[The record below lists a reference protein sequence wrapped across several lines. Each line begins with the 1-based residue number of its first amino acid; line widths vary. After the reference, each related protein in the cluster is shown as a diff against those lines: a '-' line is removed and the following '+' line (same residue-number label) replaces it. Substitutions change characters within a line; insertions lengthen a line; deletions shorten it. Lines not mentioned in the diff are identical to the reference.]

1 SNGPNSVS
9 GETSRTPVPLA
20 ICGMAM
26 RLPGNI
32 KTGDEFWDFLVNK
45 RDTRAPIPPDRR
57 DTSCAPNAGDQ
68 EGAHWTTHGYMLDN
82 SDISTFDGS
91 LFSMTRSELERTD
104 PQQRLLLELAR
115 ECFEN
120 AGETTWRGKQIAV
133 YIGSFGED
141 WSEMQSQDTQ
151 DVHLYTVLGS
161 SDCFL
166 SNRISYE
173 YNLSGP
179 SLTVRTACSA
189 SLYALHLACQAV
201 QNGQASSALVGGA
214 SLLLSPSKTQRMNA
228 TGALSVDASSKSFDA
243 AANGYARAEAVN
255 MIFVKRLDDA
265 LRDGNPVRAILR
277 GTAVNSDGKT
287 LGLTRP
293 SSAAHEALIRSCYR
307 DAGLEHEI
315 GNTAFF
321 ECHATGTSSGDP
333 TETAAVANIFGEYG
347 GVYIGSVKPNMGHSE
362 AASGLTSLIKCV
374 LALERKAIPPNIKF
388 VKPNPNIPFD
398 QGKLRVPTD
407 VIPWPKDRRERVSI
421 NSFGVGGANA
431 HAIIDSA
438 ASFGLPAASGH
449 NRLHSMYTSLPV
461 IDTTL
466 LVFTANHPNS
476 LQELIGDYREYIAE
490 HPGRLRDVAYTLGM
504 RREHLAHRAFALAS
518 SLGAEN
524 ASITVSPP
532 CKVTSPVPEVVFV
545 FTGQGAQWAT
555 MGANLIRDYPSAM
568 DDLAA
573 MDDSL
578 SSLGPELAPGWTL
591 AEELGRPEETSRVHK
606 AELSQPLCAA
616 IQVVTVNLLQRWG
629 ISPVAVIGHSSGEI
643 AAAYACGAMT
653 MHEAIICAYLRGKVT
668 ALGMTT
674 KVGGMAA
681 IGLGAEHI
689 QQFLAAVDGVTV
701 ACENSPSSTT
711 ISGDKDRVLE
721 VLKKVQT
728 DHPTVFARMLKV
740 DMAYHSHHM
749 EELAEEYE
757 HLLGPHISKYDDPFI
772 PFFST
777 VAGTNI
783 DTCTKLDA
791 RYWRTNLESPVRFN
805 TSLKEL
811 IAHQRSNKTLL
822 VEIGPHSALSGPI
835 RQIVQD
841 LGAADH
847 VSYLATLSRG
857 NDDTK
862 ALLTTVGHLFCQ
874 GHYIQLDAL
883 NPRGGRV
890 LTDLP
895 TYPWNRDA
903 RYWHETRLSYERRM
917 PKFPHHELLGS
928 RIVGLSGLEPSWR
941 NLFRLDTVPWCRD
954 HKVGKDIIFPA
965 AGYLAMA
972 SEALRQLSDGT
983 ADAVSLRQVH
993 IVNALILTS
1002 EAIEIVL
1009 TMRAHQ
1015 VTTALESDWYDFTIS
1030 SCGSQCENGSSN
1042 WIKHCFGQVRAAGST
1057 TGTTTTELQTHA
1069 RKVSSEKWYK
1079 AMSNVGLNYG
1089 PHFQTLDD
1097 ITANPV
1103 KNAAVARVRSDP
1115 ALQQSDAKST
1125 DKPPHEI
1132 PFYYVHPTVVD
1143 SCLQLFTVALARG
1156 QPRRLQTKGVPTH
1169 IREVFFSNLNQGVHA
1184 ADSAAASVAVRTS
1197 NGTDSIRDMDFV
1209 GDCVAVDQVTKEVV
1223 LRLDGVQVTPLD
1235 NRLDEQSIADPHGGS
1250 HLVWQRDIDLCSATD
1265 VGKLLRYTETVSSRE
1280 AVLVPLQKLL
1290 MLCCLEAATLL
1301 QRMPTWATELPEHL
1315 LKFQSWIQG
1324 HADKTLAEKRYAHVT
1339 DEEIRHIIN
1348 LSPSERRQA
1357 ISDYAHALGATSY
1370 APLSDLVFRVYN
1382 SALEIFSGEI
1392 EALEVLRRDDGL
1404 TKLYTCFNQWDYT
1417 EFLRLLTHRSPRLRV
1432 LEIGAGT
1439 GGTTDSVLAGMTS
1452 YDRYTFTDISAAF
1465 FPAAR
1470 ERFKHV
1476 KCIEFRTLD
1485 ISCDPIQQG
1494 FEAASFDLII
1504 AANVLHATPTLHDTL
1519 VNVRRLLRPDGRLL
1533 LQELCPTIKW
1543 ANFIMGGLPGWWLGE
1558 ADGRSQEPYIST
1570 DRWAT
1575 ELADAGF
1582 SLPEIT
1588 VVHDHAMPSMRATYT
1603 IIATPSAAVFTWPGH
1618 NTVQILSQDPNG
1630 HIASDMS
1637 TTFQK
1642 QGLSVEF
1649 INLNNAYDP
1658 TKPILSIL
1666 DLEGPSVLENMTAT
1680 QYQQLQAFFST
1691 LRNQVLLW
1699 LTRPCQVHCESTP
1712 QYATILG
1719 LLRVFRTELGTPL
1732 ASLEMDEWTCTNAR
1746 DAIWQVYSKLSRTTS
1761 AEPDDRSDP
1770 DYEFAYSKGCVY
1782 IPRVCAVSVGQE
1794 LARGDVTSDRQH
1806 TRLRAEVGRKG
1817 ILNSIQWVERP
1828 RLSAQDLNPLAI
1840 SIEVK
1845 AVGMN
1850 FKDSMIAMGMV
1861 KNHCDG
1867 FGIDCAGIVTAV
1879 GTQVHEFTVGD
1890 RVMGITGDAYATV
1903 TTTLSSHCVKIPDGM
1918 TFEEAASMPTVY
1930 GTVIYS
1936 LLDLARLEKGQSI
1949 LIHSACGGVGIAALN
1964 ICRAVGLRLDAEVF
1978 VTVGNE
1984 EKVEFL
1990 MTHYG
1995 IPRRHIFCSRDAS
2008 FLGAIMRETGNKGV
2022 DIVLNSLS
2030 GELLHASWQCV
2041 AEFGSMIELGKRD
2054 FIDRG
2059 RLAMDHFEDN
2069 RSFFGVD
2076 LATFRSK
2083 RPGKVKDLL
2092 DRLVKLYVDGNIQP
2106 IRPIRLLDAADMPN
2120 AIRTMQK
2127 GQHIGKLVVAMPQ
2140 DPSEL
2145 GATSTRNEFTLR
2157 DDASYLLAGGLGG
2170 LGRSI
2175 AVWMAEHGAKNLVFI
2190 TRGDGNRREDKSLI
2204 HELGHLGCTV
2214 QVISGSVSSMQDIS
2228 RAVSTA
2234 RLPIVGVLH
2243 LAMVLQ
2249 DSLFAEMPLDAW
2261 EAATRP
2267 KVQGAW
2273 NLHSVL
2279 LEQSCWPLDFFV
2291 LFSSTS
2297 GILGQQ
2303 GQANY
2308 AAANTFLDAF
2318 VQFRQAQGLPASVI
2332 DLGVIGDVGYVS
2344 ERKDL
2349 LDRLKDR
2356 HTSTIYEQH
2365 VLDAVELSIKQ
2376 SRKHSRDE
2384 DTNGFVCSSQLLLG
2398 LRSQA
2403 PLSDQN
2409 NRMFWKRDARV
2420 ASQGSRSNL
2429 ANVGLDNGNSESRDS
2444 NHQLGNFLAEIEAN
2458 PGLLTTKEGVT
2469 KLARHIG
2476 SALCA
2481 FVMKPESELDLT
2493 TGFASLG
2500 IDSLV
2505 AIEMRNWSRQR
2516 LGLDISVLEIMR
2528 AGNIMA
2534 LAEEGAKRL
2543 MAR

>member
-1 SNGPNSVS
+1 MTDTRDNDHSTPADTNVAAVRMAGDTPCLSNGPNSVS
-9 GETSRTPVPLA
+9 GETCRTPIPLA

-45 RDTRAPIPPDRR
+45 RDARAPIPPDRR
-57 DTSCAPNAGDQ
+57 DATCAPNAGDQ
-68 EGAHWTTHGYMLDN
+68 EAAHWTTHGYMLDN
-82 SDISTFDGS
+82 SEISTFDGS
-91 LFSMTRSELERTD
+91 LFSMTRSEVERTD

-120 AGETTWRGKQIAV
+120 AGETAWRGKQMAV
-133 YIGSFGED
+133 YIGSFDDD
-141 WSEMQSQDTQ
+141 WNEMQSKDTQ
-151 DVHLYTVLGS
+151 EVHLYSVLGS

-173 YNLSGP
+173 YNLTGP

-201 QNGQASSALVGGA
+201 QKSSIIGPRWG
-214 SLLLSPSKTQRMNA
+214 SKLESQPIQRMYA
-228 TGALSVDASSKSFDA
+228 TGALSVDALSKAFDA
-243 AANGYARAEAVN
+243 DADADGYARAEAVN
-255 MIFVKRLDDA
+255 MVFVKRLDDA

-277 GTAVNSDGKT
+277 ATAVNSDGKT
-287 LGLTRP
+287 RGITRP
-293 SSAAHEALIRSCYR
+293 SSAAHEASTTKL
-307 DAGLEHEI
+307 
-315 GNTAFF
+315 
-321 ECHATGTSSGDP
+321 
-333 TETAAVANIFGEYG
+333 
-347 GVYIGSVKPNMGHSE
+347 PNMGHSE
-362 AASGLTSLIKCV
+362 GASGLTSLIKCV

-388 VKPNPNIPFD
+388 DKPNPNIPFD

-438 ASFGLPAASGH
+438 ASFGLPAAGGGD
-449 NRLHSMYTSLPV
+449 RLHSIYVSLPA

-476 LQELIGDYREYIAE
+476 LQQHIEDHREYIAE
-490 HPGRLRDVAYTLGM
+490 HPGTLDDVAYTLGM

-518 SLGAEN
+518 SSGTEN
-524 ASITVSPP
+524 AGITVSAP

-555 MGANLIRDYPSAM
+555 MGANLIRNYPSAM

-578 SSLGPELAPGWTL
+578 SSLGPDLSPGWTL
-591 AEELGRPEETSRVHK
+591 ADELGRPEETSRVHK

-616 IQVVTVNLLQRWG
+616 IQIVIVNLLQRWG

-653 MHEAIICAYLRGKVT
+653 IHEAIICAYLRGKVT
-668 ALGMTT
+668 ALGSTT

-681 IGLGAEHI
+681 IGLGSEHVQI
-689 QQFLAAVDGVTV
+689 FLSAVGGVTV

-711 ISGDKDRVLE
+711 ISGDKEKVLE
-721 VLKKVQT
+721 VLKMVQAE
-728 DHPTVFARMLKV
+728 HPNLFARMLKV
-740 DMAYHSHHM
+740 DMACHSHHM
-749 EELAEEYE
+749 EELGEQYE

-777 VAGTNI
+777 VTGTNI
-783 DTCTKLDA
+783 DISNKLDA
-791 RYWRTNLESPVRFN
+791 RYWRTNLESPVRFKP
-805 TSLKEL
+805 SLKEL
-811 IAHQRSNKTLL
+811 ISHRRSNKTVL

-841 LGAADH
+841 LGATDH
-847 VSYLATLSRG
+847 VSYLATLTRG
-857 NDDTK
+857 SNDTK

-874 GHYIQLDAL
+874 GHHIRFDAL

-903 RYWHETRLSYERRM
+903 RYWHETRLSYESRM

-954 HKVGKDIIFPA
+954 HKVGKDIVFPA

-972 SEALRQLSDGT
+972 SEAVRQLSGGT

-993 IVNALILTS
+993 LVSALILTS
-1002 EAIEIVL
+1002 EATEIVL

-1015 VTTALESDWYDFTIS
+1015 LTAALDSAWYDFTVS
-1030 SCGSQCENGSSN
+1030 SCGSQGQTGDSN
-1042 WIKHCFGQVRAAGST
+1042 WIKHCFGQVRVAGST
-1057 TGTTTTELQTHA
+1057 SGKTTPEVQLHP
-1069 RKVSSEKWYK
+1069 REVSSEKWYK
-1079 AMSNVGLNYG
+1079 AMSTVGLNYG
-1089 PHFQTLDD
+1089 PHFQQLDD
-1097 ITANPV
+1097 IKASPV
-1103 KNAAVARVRSDP
+1103 RNAAVARLRSNSG
-1115 ALQQSDAKST
+1115 LQQSVNTTS
-1125 DKPPHEI
+1125 ENL
-1132 PFYYVHPTVVD
+1132 YCVHPTVID

-1156 QPRRLQTKGVPTH
+1156 QPRKLQTKGVPTY
-1169 IREVFFSNLNQGVHA
+1169 IREAFFSNNDRGVHA
-1184 ADSAAASVAVRTS
+1184 TDGATASATVRLS
-1197 NGTDSIRDMDFV
+1197 NNTDSVRDFEFV
-1209 GDCVAVDQVTKEVV
+1209 TS
-1223 LRLDGVQVTPLD
+1223 LDSS
-1235 NRLDEQSIADPHGGS
+1235 LDEQSVADSHGGS
-1250 HLVWQRDIDLCSATD
+1250 RLCWQRDIDLCSATD
-1265 VGKLLRYTETVSSRE
+1265 VGNLLHYTETASRE
-1280 AVLVPLQKLL
+1280 AVLPPLQKLL
-1290 MLCCLEAATLL
+1290 MLCCLEAAELL
-1301 QRMPTWATELPEHL
+1301 QNLPTHATELPQHL
-1315 LKFQSWIQG
+1315 IKFQSWIQD
-1324 HADKTLAEKRYAHVT
+1324 HADKTIAEGRYAHVS
-1339 DEEIRHIIN
+1339 EEEYQHLTE
-1348 LSPSERRQA
+1348 LSPSGRREA
-1357 ISDYAHALGATSY
+1357 ILDYAHALAATSY
-1370 APLSDLVFRVYN
+1370 APLSDLVCRIYS
-1382 SALEIFSGEI
+1382 SACQIFSGEI

-1404 TKLYTCFNQWDYT
+1404 TKLYNWVGQWDYT
-1417 EFLRLLTHRSPRLRV
+1417 
-1432 LEIGAGT
+1432 
-1439 GGTTDSVLAGMTS
+1439 
-1452 YDRYTFTDISAAF
+1452 
-1465 FPAAR
+1465 
-1470 ERFKHV
+1470 
-1476 KCIEFRTLD
+1476 
-1485 ISCDPIQQG
+1485 
-1494 FEAASFDLII
+1494 
-1504 AANVLHATPTLHDTL
+1504 
-1519 VNVRRLLRPDGRLL
+1519 
-1533 LQELCPTIKW
+1533 
-1543 ANFIMGGLPGWWLGE
+1543 GLKG
-1558 ADGRSQEPYIST
+1558 SQ
-1570 DRWAT
+1570 
-1575 ELADAGF
+1575 F
-1582 SLPEIT
+1582 
-1588 VVHDHAMPSMRATYT
+1588 
-1603 IIATPSAAVFTWPGH
+1603 
-1618 NTVQILSQDPNG
+1618 
-1630 HIASDMS
+1630 
-1637 TTFQK
+1637 
-1642 QGLSVEF
+1642 
-1649 INLNNAYDP
+1649 
-1658 TKPILSIL
+1658 
-1666 DLEGPSVLENMTAT
+1666 
-1680 QYQQLQAFFST
+1680 
-1691 LRNQVLLW
+1691 LLW

-1719 LLRVFRTELGTPL
+1719 LLRVLRSELGTPL
-1732 ASLEMDEWTCTNAR
+1732 ASLEMDEWTSSKAR
-1746 DAIWQVYSKLSRTTS
+1746 DVIWQVYSKLGRTTS

-1782 IPRVCAVSVGQE
+1782 IPRVCAVSVDQE
-1794 LARGDVTSDRQH
+1794 LAKGDHTRDLQH
-1806 TRLRAEVGRKG
+1806 TRLQVEVGRKG

-1828 RLSAQDLNPLAI
+1828 RPRAKDLDPLAI

-1861 KNHCDG
+1861 KNHSDG

-1879 GTQVHEFTVGD
+1879 GTNVHEFTVGD
-1890 RVMGITGDAYATV
+1890 RVIGIADDAYATV
-1903 TTTLSSHCVKIPDGM
+1903 TTTLSSYCVKIPDGL
-1918 TFEEAASMPTVY
+1918 TFEEAASMPAVYATVM
-1930 GTVIYS
+1930 YS
-1936 LLDLARLEKGQSI
+1936 LLDLARLEKVQSV

-1964 ICRAVGLRLDAEVF
+1964 ICRAVGLQLDAEVF
-1978 VTVGNE
+1978 ATVGNE

-1990 MTHYG
+1990 MTHYS
-1995 IPRRHIFCSRDAS
+1995 IPRRRIFCSRDAG
-2008 FLGAIMRETGNKGV
+2008 FFGGVMRETGGKGV
-2022 DIVLNSLS
+2022 DVVLNSLS

-2059 RLAMDHFEDN
+2059 RLAMDRFEDN

-2076 LATFRSK
+2076 LGPLRSK
-2083 RPGKVKDLL
+2083 RPGK
-2092 DRLVKLYVDGNIQP
+2092 P

-2127 GQHIGKLVVAMPQ
+2127 GQHIGKLVVAIPK

-2145 GATSTRNEFTLR
+2145 SATSVRNGFTLR
-2157 DDASYLLAGGLGG
+2157 DNASYLLAGGLGG

-2190 TRGDGNRREDKSLI
+2190 TRGGGNRPEHKSLI

-2214 QVISGSVSSMQDIS
+2214 QVVSGSVSSMQDIS

-2261 EAATRP
+2261 ETAMRP

-2279 LEQSCWPLDFFV
+2279 LDQSSWPLDFFV
-2291 LFSSTS
+2291 LFSSSS

-2332 DLGVIGDVGYVS
+2332 DLGVVGDVGYVS

-2356 HTSTIYEQH
+2356 HTFTIYEQQL
-2365 VLDAVELSIKQ
+2365 LDAVELSIKQ
-2376 SRKHSRDE
+2376 SRKQSGDE
-2384 DTNGFVCSSQLLLG
+2384 DTNGFVCPSQLLLG

-2403 PLSDQN
+2403 SLSDQN
-2409 NRMFWKRDARV
+2409 NRTFRKRDARV

-2429 ANVGLDNGNSESRDS
+2429 ASVGLNSENSRSGDS
-2444 NHQLGNFLAEIEAN
+2444 NHQFGNFLAEIEAN

-2469 KLARHIG
+2469 RLARHIG

-2493 TGFASLG
+2493 TGIFFTR
-2500 IDSLV
+2500 D
-2505 AIEMRNWSRQR
+2505 
-2516 LGLDISVLEIMR
+2516 
-2528 AGNIMA
+2528 
-2534 LAEEGAKRL
+2534 
-2543 MAR
+2543 

>member
-1 SNGPNSVS
+1 MTDTRHDNHNTPADTKVPAVMMAGDTPCLSNGPNSVS
-9 GETSRTPVPLA
+9 GETCRTPVPLA

-32 KTGDEFWDFLVNK
+32 KTGDGFWDLLVNK
-45 RDTRAPIPPDRR
+45 RDARAPIPPDRR
-57 DTSCAPNAGDQ
+57 DVTCAPNAGDQ
-68 EGAHWTTHGYMLDN
+68 DGAQWTTHGYMLSN
-82 SDISTFDGS
+82 SEISTFDGS
-91 LFSMTRSELERTD
+91 LFSMTRSEVERTD

-120 AGETTWRGKQIAV
+120 AGETAWRGKQIAV

-141 WSEMQSQDTQ
+141 WNEMQSQDTQ

-201 QNGQASSALVGGA
+201 QIGQASSALVGGA
-214 SLLLSPSKTQRMNA
+214 SLNLSPSKTKRMYA
-228 TGALSVDASSKSFDA
+228 TGALSVDASSKAFDA
-243 AANGYARAEAVN
+243 DADGYARAEAVN
-255 MIFVKRLDDA
+255 MVFVKRLDDA

-277 GTAVNSDGKT
+277 TTAVNSDGKT
-287 LGLTRP
+287 PGITRP

-307 DAGLEHEI
+307 DAGLDHEI

-333 TETAAVANIFGEYG
+333 METTAVANIFGEHG

-362 AASGLTSLIKCV
+362 GAAGLTSLIKCV

-388 VKPNPNIPFD
+388 DKPNPNIPFD

-407 VIPWPKDRRERVSI
+407 LIPWPKDRRERVSI

-438 ASFGLPAASGH
+438 ASFGLPAAGGDG
-449 NRLHSMYTSLPV
+449 RLHSIYASLPV

-476 LQELIGDYREYIAE
+476 LKQHIEDHREYIAE
-490 HPGRLRDVAYTLGM
+490 HPGTLDDVAYTLGM

-518 SLGAEN
+518 SSEAES
-524 ASITVSPP
+524 AAITVSAP
-532 CKVTSPVPEVVFV
+532 CKVTSPVPEVAFV

-555 MGANLIRDYPSAM
+555 MAANLIRDYPSPM

-578 SSLGPELAPGWTL
+578 SSLGPDLSPGWTL
-591 AEELGRPEETSRVHK
+591 ADELGRPEETSHVHK

-616 IQVVTVNLLQRWG
+616 IQVVIVNLLRRWG

-668 ALGMTT
+668 ALGSAT

-681 IGLGAEHI
+681 IGLGSEHV
-689 QQFLAAVDGVTV
+689 QKFLFAVGGVTV

-711 ISGDKDRVLE
+711 ISGDKDKVLD
-721 VLKKVQT
+721 VLKIVQAE
-728 DHPTVFARMLKV
+728 HPSVFARMLKV

-749 EELAEEYE
+749 EELGEQYE
-757 HLLGPHISKYDDPFI
+757 QLLRPHISKYDDPFI

-777 VAGTNI
+777 VTGTNI
-783 DTCTKLDA
+783 DTSTKLDA

-811 IAHQRSNKTLL
+811 ISHRRSNKTVL

-841 LGAADH
+841 LGAAEH
-847 VSYLATLSRG
+847 VSYLATLCRG
-857 NDDTK
+857 SDDTK

-874 GHYIQLDAL
+874 GHHIRFDAL
-883 NPRGGRV
+883 NPQGGRV

-903 RYWHETRLSYERRM
+903 RYWHETRLSYESRM

-954 HKVGKDIIFPA
+954 HRVGKDIVFPA

-972 SEALRQLSDGT
+972 TEAVRQLSGGT
-983 ADAVSLRQVH
+983 ADTVSLRQVH
-993 IVNALILTS
+993 LVSALILTS
-1002 EAIEIVL
+1002 EATEIVL

-1015 VTTALESDWYDFTIS
+1015 LTAALDSAWYDFTVS
-1030 SCGSQCENGSSN
+1030 SCGSQGQTGDSN
-1042 WIKHCFGQVRAAGST
+1042 WIKHCFGQVRTAGST
-1057 TGTTTTELQTHA
+1057 TGKTTPEVQSHP
-1069 RKVSSEKWYK
+1069 RQVSSEKWYK
-1079 AMSNVGLNYG
+1079 AMSTVGLHYG
-1089 PHFQTLDD
+1089 PHFQQLGD
-1097 ITANPV
+1097 ITASPV
-1103 KNAAVARVRSDP
+1103 QNAAVARLRSNSG
-1115 ALQQSDAKST
+1115 LQQSVNTTSDNSY
-1125 DKPPHEI
+1125 
-1132 PFYYVHPTVVD
+1132 FVHPTVID
-1143 SCLQLFTVALARG
+1143 SCLQLFTVALSRG
-1156 QPRRLQTKGVPTH
+1156 QPRKLQTKGVPTY
-1169 IREVFFSNLNQGVHA
+1169 ILEAFFSNNDRGVHA
-1184 ADSAAASVAVRTS
+1184 TDGATASATVRSS
-1197 NGTDSIRDMDFV
+1197 NNTDSVRDFEFV
-1209 GDCVAVDQVTKEVV
+1209 GDCMAVNQVTNDVF
-1223 LRLDGVQVTPLD
+1223 LRVNGVQVTPLD
-1235 NRLDEQSIADPHGGS
+1235 NGLDEQSVADCHGGS
-1250 HLVWQRDIDLCSATD
+1250 RLYWQRDIDLCSATD
-1265 VGKLLRYTETVSSRE
+1265 VANLLHYTETASRE
-1280 AVLVPLQKLL
+1280 AVLPPLQKLL
-1290 MLCCLEAATLL
+1290 MLCCLEAAELL
-1301 QRMPTWATELPEHL
+1301 QKTPVRTTELPQHL
-1315 LKFQSWIQG
+1315 IKFQSWIQD
-1324 HADKTLAEKRYAHVT
+1324 HADKTIAEGRYAHVS
-1339 DEEIRHIIN
+1339 EEEFQHLTE
-1348 LSPSERRQA
+1348 LSPSGRREA
-1357 ISDYAHALGATSY
+1357 ILDYAHALAATSY
-1370 APLSDLVFRVYN
+1370 APLSDLVCRIY
-1382 SALEIFSGEI
+1382 SSTRLIFSGEI

-1404 TKLYTCFNQWDYT
+1404 TKLYNWVGQWDYT
-1417 EFLRLLTHRSPRLRV
+1417 GFLRLLTHRSPRLRV

-1439 GGTTDSVLAGMTS
+1439 GGTTDSILAGLTS
-1452 YDRYTFTDISAAF
+1452 YDSYTFSDISAAF

-1476 KCIEFRTLD
+1476 KCVEFKTLD
-1485 ISCDPIQQG
+1485 ISCDPMQQG

-1504 AANVLHATPTLHDTL
+1504 AANVLHATPSLRDTL
-1519 VNVRRLLRPDGRLL
+1519 VNVRKLLRPDGRLL

-1543 ANFIMGGLPGWWLGE
+1543 SNFIMGGLPGWWLGE
-1558 ADGRSQEPYIST
+1558 ADGRSQEPYIPT
-1570 DRWAT
+1570 DRWTA

-1582 SLPEIT
+1582 CLSEMT
-1588 VVHDHAMPSMRATYT
+1588 AVHDHAMPSMRAICT
-1603 IIATPSAAVFTWPGH
+1603 IIATPSADVFTWPGH
-1618 NTVQILSQDPNG
+1618 DTVQILSRDPNG
-1630 HIASDMS
+1630 QIASDMS
-1637 TTFQK
+1637 TTFQE

-1666 DLEGPSVLENMTAT
+1666 DLEGLSVLENMTAA
-1680 QYQQLQAFFST
+1680 QYQQLQAFFSNLSGASESNNT
-1691 LRNQVLLW
+1691 TRDVKGSQFLLW

-1719 LLRVFRTELGTPL
+1719 LLRVLRSELGTAL
-1732 ASLEMDEWTCTNAR
+1732 VSLEMDEWTSSKAR
-1746 DAIWQVYSKLSRTTS
+1746 DVIWQVYSKLGRTTS
-1761 AEPDDRSDP
+1761 AEPM
-1770 DYEFAYSKGCVY
+1770 
-1782 IPRVCAVSVGQE
+1782 IVCAVSVGQE
-1794 LARGDVTSDRQH
+1794 LARGHHTSDLRD
-1806 TRLRAEVGRKG
+1806 TRLRVEMGRKG
-1817 ILNSIQWVERP
+1817 ILNSMQWVERP
-1828 RLSAQDLNPLAI
+1828 RLRAEDLDPLAV

-1850 FKDSMIAMGMV
+1850 FKDSMIALGMV
-1861 KNHCDG
+1861 KNRSDG

-1879 GTQVHEFTVGD
+1879 GTKVDEFTVGD
-1890 RVMGITGDAYATV
+1890 RVMGIADDAYATV
-1903 TTTLSSHCVKIPDGM
+1903 TTTLSSYCVKIPDGL
-1918 TFEEAASMPTVY
+1918 TFEEAACMPAVY
-1930 GTVIYS
+1930 ATVIYS

-1964 ICRAVGLRLDAEVF
+1964 ICRAVGLQLDAEVF
-1978 VTVGNE
+1978 ATVGNE

-1995 IPRRHIFCSRDAS
+1995 IPRRHIFCSRDAG
-2008 FLGAIMRETGNKGV
+2008 FLGGVMGETGDKGV
-2022 DIVLNSLS
+2022 DVVLNSLS

-2076 LATFRSK
+2076 LGPLRSK
-2083 RPGKVKDLL
+2083 RPGKVKDILN
-2092 DRLVKLYVDGNIQP
+2092 RLVKLYVDGDIQP

-2145 GATSTRNEFTLR
+2145 SATSVRNEFTLR

-2190 TRGDGNRREDKSLI
+2190 TRGDGNRPEHKSLI

-2214 QVISGSVSSMQDIS
+2214 QL
-2228 RAVSTA
+2228 A
-2234 RLPIVGVLH
+2234 RLPIAGVLH

-2249 DSLFAEMPLDAW
+2249 DSLFAEMPFDAW
-2261 EAATRP
+2261 ESAMRP
-2267 KVQGAW
+2267 KVLGAW
-2273 NLHSVL
+2273 NLHSF
-2279 LEQSCWPLDFFV
+2279 EQWDSRSARP
-2291 LFSSTS
+2291 
-2297 GILGQQ
+2297 GQLR
-2303 GQANY
+2303 
-2308 AAANTFLDAF
+2308 AANTFLDAF

-2332 DLGVIGDVGYVS
+2332 DLGVVGDVGYVS

-2356 HTSTIYEQH
+2356 HTFTIYEQQL
-2365 VLDAVELSIKQ
+2365 LDAVELSIKQ
-2376 SRKHSRDE
+2376 SRKQSGDE

-2403 PLSDQN
+2403 PLADQN
-2409 NRMFWKRDARV
+2409 NRTFWKRDARV

-2429 ANVGLDNGNSESRDS
+2429 ASIGLNSENSRSGDS
-2444 NHQLGNFLAEIEAN
+2444 NYQLGNFLAEIEAN

-2469 KLARHIG
+2469 RLARHIG

-2528 AGNIMA
+2528 AGNIMS
-2534 LAEEGAKRL
+2534 LAEEGAKKL
-2543 MAR
+2543 MARYSI